1 MVTINV
7 YILGKP
13 RGKMDTDQLKNLE
26 GKKITDRELDAI
38 YFYLDMN
45 YNSMTQEE
53 ISFWIEMLEKIDP
66 NFYED

>member
-1 MVTINV
+1 
-7 YILGKP
+7 
-13 RGKMDTDQLKNLE
+13 MDTDQLKNLE

-53 ISFWIEMLEKIDP
+53 ISFWVEMLEKIDP